1 MSLAWLLH
9 SVSSEELRALNLAQ
23 FVIWSKFL
31 LELLPKLFYSFL
43 VQKELVW

>member
-1 MSLAWLLH
+1 MSLAWLLD
-9 SVSSEELRALNLAQ
+9 SVSSEEFGALNLAQ

-31 LELLPKLFYSFL
+31 LELLPEMFYSFL